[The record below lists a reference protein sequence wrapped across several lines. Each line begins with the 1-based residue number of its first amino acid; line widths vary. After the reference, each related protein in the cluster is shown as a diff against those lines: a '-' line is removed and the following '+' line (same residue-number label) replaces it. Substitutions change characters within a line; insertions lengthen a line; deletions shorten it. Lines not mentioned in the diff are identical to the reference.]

1 MCSYL
6 RAFLSLRTFAHKVFP
21 RTEFLVNFI
30 HACSKRKDQRLTFP
44 EDKKKKLRGEGV
56 TVFLIF
62 FYLFR
67 SCRLFVFGW
76 FCVLFCFVL
85 FFFFQNKVHSK
96 TSRFLKRL
104 LFYDDLSVRLSAVI
118 GRYISLITSGSRT
131 QFITAEFCSL
141 SCSL

>member
-1 MCSYL
+1 MHHAS
-6 RAFLSLRTFAHKVFP
+6 RIVEATFFEIAV
-21 RTEFLVNFI
+21 

-56 TVFLIF
+56 NVFLIF
-62 FYLFR
+62 FFFFNLFR

-85 FFFFQNKVHSK
+85 RFFFKIRCIQ
-96 TSRFLKRL
+96 TSRFLKLL
-104 LFYDDLSVRLSAVI
+104 LFYDDLSARLSAVI

-141 SCSL
+141 RLSV